1 MQNETCTTCGM
12 WRGLHKFDTMRCP
25 ANDREDGHFLETTY
39 AIPTEAARI
48 AALEA
53 ELKQRD
59 QERAA
64 EMELQLHA
72 LTAALDAEKRA
83 KEKYI
88 ELTESIDAIL
98 ETEMG
103 EWYAVTYAHLPSAMA
118 GLGLIRTA
126 VDALE
131 ARK

>member
-72 LTAALDAEKRA
+72 LTAALDAEKRLREA
-83 KEKYI
+83 LK
-88 ELTESIDAIL
+88 
-98 ETEMG
+98 
-103 EWYAVTYAHLPSAMA
+103 
-118 GLGLIRTA
+118 GLIRAFETS
-126 VDALE
+126 VGDCEKWIQYRNALE
-131 ARK
+131 ATK